1 MTVETYSQK
10 ARKLSEKI
18 EQTIALRTGSQVQ
31 SLKVDILGEI
41 VVLSGRTD
49 SFYHKQLATHAA
61 LSEIDQY
68 ALTNNIRVES

>member
-1 MTVETYSQK
+1 MAVETYAQRAKKLSQK
-10 ARKLSEKI
+10 I
-18 EQTIALRTGSQVQ
+18 EHTISIRTGSQVQ
-31 SLKVDILGEI
+31 ALKVDILGEI

>member
-10 ARKLSEKI
+10 AQKLSEKI
-18 EQTIALRTGSQVQ
+18 KQTITFRTGSQVQ
-31 SLKVDILGEI
+31 SLQVDILGEI

-49 SFYHKQLATHAA
+49 SFYNKQLATHAA

-68 ALTNNIRVES
+68 ALSNNIRVEA

>member
-1 MTVETYSQK
+1 MSVETYSQI
-10 ARKLSEKI
+10 ANKLAKKI

-49 SFYHKQLATHAA
+49 TFYHKQLATHAA

>member
-1 MTVETYSQK
+1 MSVETYSQI
-10 ARKLSEKI
+10 ANKLAKKI
-18 EQTIALRTGSQVQ
+18 EHTIALRTGSQVQ

-49 SFYHKQLATHAA
+49 TFYHKQLATHAA

>member
-1 MTVETYSQK
+1 MSVKTYSQK
-10 ARKLSEKI
+10 AKKLSEKI
-18 EQTIALRTGSQVQ
+18 EQTIALRTGNQVL

-68 ALTNNIRVES
+68 ALTNNIRVEL